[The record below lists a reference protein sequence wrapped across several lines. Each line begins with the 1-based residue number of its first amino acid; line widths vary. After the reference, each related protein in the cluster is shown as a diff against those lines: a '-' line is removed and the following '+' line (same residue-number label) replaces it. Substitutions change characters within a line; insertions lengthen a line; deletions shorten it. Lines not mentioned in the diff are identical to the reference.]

1 MRPSQEWRQTRLA
14 TSCRNFRA
22 ALFRIGGTAEDYRAR
37 HHQTRKIVMWSCSVI
52 VNASLAG
59 GARLGLQRAAGI
71 FERRWSLSKH
81 QKDHRARPRH
91 SKIIRAVRDCECV
104 RRSGARLGLQRAAGY
119 FERRCFRAGVA
130 PQKIYCR
137 ARPRHS
143 KKSCELLQI
152 VKSLAGVAPDSACA
166 AGFLSGVVCARAP
179 QKIYCRARPRHLK
192 KKS

>member
-1 MRPSQEWRQTRLA
+1 
-14 TSCRNFRA
+14 
-22 ALFRIGGTAEDYRAR
+22 
-37 HHQTRKIVMWSCSVI
+37 VI
-52 VNASLAG
+52 VNASAG
-59 GARLGLQRAAGI
+59 VAPDSACNELQDISSGVV
-71 FERRWSLSKH
+71 FE
-81 QKDHRARPRH
+81 
-91 SKIIRAVRDCECV
+91 
-104 RRSGARLGLQRAAGY
+104 
-119 FERRCFRAGVA
+119 AGVA